1 MDTQSQD
8 AMDFFLFHSP
18 VSWIALSMVKENGTG
33 SCAGPSNNN
42 DPTEECLVKIKT
54 GFLTKQVNVGS
65 PKEGKLATWFF
76 CSTSSPSCIFL
87 NKLTN
92 GGIASKKVMPCRG
105 NTFG

>member
-33 SCAGPSNNN
+33 SCACPSNNN

-65 PKEGKLATWFF
+65 PKEGSWLPGSSVPHLALVVFF
-76 CSTSSPSCIFL
+76 ST
-87 NKLTN
+87 N
-92 GGIASKKVMPCRG
+92 
-105 NTFG
+105 